1 MLHPHQRH
9 IDLCNAALE
18 SVRLLIPEK
27 LYRDVYDYFNRHNEW
42 GLGVEILID
51 QIIEYEI
58 KITPDQFAKI
68 HEAMSSM
75 GLAETELV
83 KSLREEV
90 VA

>member
-1 MLHPHQRH
+1 M
-9 IDLCNAALE
+9 E
-18 SVRLLIPEK
+18 SVRLRIPEDF
-27 LYRDVYDYFNRHNEW
+27 YRDVYDYINRHNEW
-42 GLGVEILID
+42 GLGLEILID

-58 KITPDQFAKI
+58 KIAPDHFAKI

-75 GLAETELV
+75 GLAETERV